1 MKLTLEI
8 VKALMNEAE
17 RVSKGMGIAEDI
29 AIVDDGGNL
38 IAFHRMDGAR
48 IAGIS
53 IAVDKAW
60 TAIGLKMPT
69 SALAQN
75 ASPGGAQYGINTT
88 NQGRIV
94 ILGGGIPLVRDGNY
108 IGAIGVS
115 GSTSA
120 NDEVVAQAV
129 VNLFSRIPYARIGA
143 F

>member
-1 MKLTLEI
+1 MKLTLDI
-8 VKALMNEAE
+8 AKSLLTEAE
-17 RVSKGMGIAEDI
+17 RVSKGMGLSEDI

-48 IAGIS
+48 LAGIS

-60 TAIGLKMPT
+60 TAISLKLPT
-69 SALAQN
+69 STLAQN

-94 ILGGGIPLVRDGNY
+94 ILGGGLPLVRDNY
-108 IGAIGVS
+108 YFGAVGVS

-120 NDEVVAQAV
+120 NDEIVAQAA
-129 VNLFSRIPYARIGA
+129 VNLFNNIPYAHFTR